1 MPIDKIHILSTRI
14 LEPSLTKK
22 LESAGFAVD
31 SIPFIEIQ
39 FVPDFRIRNEIS
51 KLFKE
56 NIVAIFTS
64 SNAIEAISGLLG
76 SEQADWKIFCT
87 ESTTKRLAEQRF
99 GKSAILGTAEDSG
112 ALAKLIIAKP
122 PDSGI
127 HFFCGDLR
135 RDELPAMLT
144 RHQIKFK
151 EWVVYH
157 TQPVPQ
163 MLANPY
169 QAIIFY
175 SPSGVR
181 SFYSANQTE
190 DFTVL
195 FAIGETTAR
204 ELGYYGKKRI
214 IIPAKPSTEDLVDEL
229 IAYFQDHQSAI
240 DNEKKDR

>member
-1 MPIDKIHILSTRI
+1 MPVNKIHILNTRL

-39 FVPDFRIRNEIS
+39 FVQDFRIRNEIS
-51 KLFKE
+51 QLFKE

-64 SNAIEAISGLLG
+64 SNAIEAISGLQG
-76 SEQADWKIFCT
+76 SKLADWKIFCT
-87 ESTTKRLAEQRF
+87 GSTTKRLAEQRF
-99 GKSAILGTAEDSG
+99 GKSTILGAAKDSSAIAE
-112 ALAKLIIAKP
+112 LIIANP
-122 PDSGI
+122 PDLGI

-135 RDELPAMLT
+135 SDELPLMLT
-144 RHQIKFK
+144 RHKINFK

-157 TQPVPQ
+157 TQPIPQ
-163 MLANPY
+163 MLGNPY

-181 SFYSANQTE
+181 SFFSANQTE

-214 IIPAKPSTEDLVDEL
+214 IIPEKPSNEDLVDEL
-229 IAYFQDHQSAI
+229 IAYFQDHRSAI
-240 DNEKKDR
+240 DK